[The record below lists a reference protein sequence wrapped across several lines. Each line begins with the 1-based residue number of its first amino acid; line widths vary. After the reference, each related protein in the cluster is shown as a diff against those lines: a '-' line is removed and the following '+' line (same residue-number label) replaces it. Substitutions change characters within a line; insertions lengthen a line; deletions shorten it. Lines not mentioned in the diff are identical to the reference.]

1 MALLTKRVLALRVSQ
16 SNGFQAH
23 VLKSIAIQC
32 FPARRPASIKVC
44 SGKPFARQKDERIR
58 KIDFIGS
65 QNNCKAVIFARLR
78 TLCAGAATSDIAA
91 WRRQVVIFYTHLRA
105 QA

>member
-1 MALLTKRVLALRVSQ
+1 MFSCAQTRGV
-16 SNGFQAH
+16 
-23 VLKSIAIQC
+23 
-32 FPARRPASIKVC
+32 KVYF
-44 SGKPFARQKDERIR
+44 GKPFARQKDEMIR